1 MTTTNDKT
9 TFQSI
14 IRLVENLSSTSNY
27 DTIISILSLLCL
39 FSILNRTAPQQTN
52 LSMPAMNQQ
61 TAANPLQKLLGDLLG
76 NKNDNTTPSTAGGLG
91 GALSALSGLGGLGGG
106 LGNLSGLLS
115 SPDLLMSLLPLLN
128 NSQLKSKINPSSIA
142 SVMNMINNLSN
153 NQNEKAEPIKT
164 KQEVP
169 VKNVEV
175 TESHPKKEEQIQTPT
190 PTETESLSPNV
201 TSKENEKRP
210 PSRFLNWKTNF

>member
-1 MTTTNDKT
+1 MTTTTDKT
-9 TFQSI
+9 TLQSI

-39 FSILNRTAPQQTN
+39 FSILNHTTPQQSN
-52 LSMPAMNQQ
+52 LSMPSMNQQ
-61 TAANPLQKLLGDLLG
+61 STVNPLQKLLGDLLG
-76 NKNDNTTPSTAGGLG
+76 GNKTDSNAGLS
-91 GALSALSGLGGLGGG
+91 GALSALGGLGGG

-142 SVMNMINNLSN
+142 SVMSMINNLSN
-153 NQNEKAEPIKT
+153 NQTEKTEPIKN
-164 KQEVP
+164 KQEAP
-169 VKNVEV
+169 AKTVEV
-175 TESHPKKEEQIQTPT
+175 TETPPPNEEELQATPT
-190 PTETESLSPNV
+190 PEAETSAKNIVLQG
-201 TSKENEKRP
+201 NEKKP

>member
-1 MTTTNDKT
+1 MTTTTDKT
-9 TFQSI
+9 TLQSI

-39 FSILNRTAPQQTN
+39 FSILNHTTPQQSN
-52 LSMPAMNQQ
+52 LSMPSMNQQ
-61 TAANPLQKLLGDLLG
+61 STVNPLQKLLGDLLG
-76 NKNDNTTPSTAGGLG
+76 GNKTDSNAGLS
-91 GALSALSGLGGLGGG
+91 GALSALGGLGGSLGG

-142 SVMNMINNLSN
+142 SVMSMINNLSN
-153 NQNEKAEPIKT
+153 NQTEKTEPIKN
-164 KQEVP
+164 KQEAP
-169 VKNVEV
+169 AKTVEV
-175 TESHPKKEEQIQTPT
+175 TETPPPNEEELQATPT
-190 PTETESLSPNV
+190 PEAETSAKNIVLQG
-201 TSKENEKRP
+201 NEKKP

>member
-1 MTTTNDKT
+1 MTTTTDKT
-9 TFQSI
+9 TLQSI

-39 FSILNRTAPQQTN
+39 FSILNHTTPQQSN
-52 LSMPAMNQQ
+52 LSMPSMNQQ
-61 TAANPLQKLLGDLLG
+61 STVNPLQKLLGDLLG
-76 NKNDNTTPSTAGGLG
+76 GNKTDGNAGLG
-91 GALSALSGLGGLGGG
+91 GALSALGGLGGGLGG

-142 SVMNMINNLSN
+142 SVMSMINNLSN
-153 NQNEKAEPIKT
+153 NQTEKTEPIKN
-164 KQEVP
+164 KQEAP
-169 VKNVEV
+169 AKTVEV
-175 TESHPKKEEQIQTPT
+175 TETPPPNEEELQATPT
-190 PTETESLSPNV
+190 PEAETSAKNIVLQG
-201 TSKENEKRP
+201 NEKKP